1 LESRRGLV
9 PPEEGELY
17 DLVLKGGTVVD
28 PSQEIHKVLD
38 VAVRAGT
45 IAGLRPDIPAD
56 QACEILDVSRKLV
69 TPGLVDLHSHVYWGG
84 TGLGV
89 LPDRVASETGV
100 TTFVDAGS
108 AGAGNFLGFKEHVI
122 ERSRARIYAFL
133 HIAYPGLTAAV
144 YAPESFAIVGETF
157 DLRHAMLIPAI
168 EVGRAFPGLIRGI
181 KVRLSVESSGDQGL
195 KPLRLALQAAEALG
209 VPVMVHV
216 GPPPPSTPEVL
227 ALLRKGDILTHLYR
241 GEPNCMLDRE
251 GRVRR
256 ELVEARARGVIMDV
270 GHGGG
275 SFAWSVAQRAL
286 QQDFM
291 PDVLSSDIHRGLKV
305 KTTRWS
311 GMPAQNQPAT
321 LSKFL
326 SLGLSLDKVI
336 LASTLNPARA
346 IGLEDQVGSL
356 REGFNADIAVF
367 QVEEGEFEF
376 SDSFDGKM
384 TGSKRLRPLLTLIGG
399 KVLSRHGE

>member
-1 LESRRGLV
+1 M
-9 PPEEGELY
+9 Y

-28 PSQEIHKVLD
+28 PGQGIHQVLD
-38 VAVRAGT
+38 VAIRAGT
-45 IAGLRPDIPAD
+45 IDALRPGIPTD
-56 QACEILDVSRKLV
+56 QAHRSLDVSGNLV

-157 DLRHAMLIPAI
+157 DLRHAILIPAI
-168 EVGRAFPGLIRGI
+168 EAGRAFPDLIRGI
-181 KVRLSVESSGDQGL
+181 KVRLSVESSGSQGL

-227 ALLRKGDILTHLYR
+227 GLLRRGDILTHLYR
-241 GEPNCMLDRE
+241 GEPNCLLDRE
-251 GRVRR
+251 GGVRP
-256 ELVEARARGVIMDV
+256 ELEEARARGVIMDV

-275 SFAWSVAQRAL
+275 SFAWSVADRAL
-286 QQDFM
+286 QQGFL

-326 SLGLSLDKVI
+326 SLGLSLDDVI

-346 IGLEDQVGSL
+346 IGLDDQVGSL
-356 REGFNADIAVF
+356 REGSNADIAVF

-399 KVLSRHGE
+399 EVLARQSE